1 MSTEH
6 TGKKIGAWIL
16 TFFVAGTIVGSGV
29 YMLPASLA
37 GYGSIGLVSWI
48 VTAIGAVFL
57 ALVFAKLGSVM
68 PANGGPYAY
77 SHAEF
82 GDFVGFQTAYCYW
95 LTAWVGNI
103 SYIPATIGYLA
114 FFFPHVTHY
123 SAYIGVGLLW
133 LFGIINMIGV
143 KNAGI
148 VAVITTIFKFIPLII
163 VVALGWAYFHPSY
176 LSSSFNISG
185 GSTVSAFTIAAAL
198 TLWSFLGV
206 EAATVPAGSVK
217 NAKRNI
223 PLATIIGTLSAA
235 ALYIITCALIMGMI
249 PMKQLSVSTFPFSE
263 AGKILLGSFGGFIIT
278 FGALFSLLGA
288 INSWTLLGVQA
299 TMSAAEDGLFPKVF
313 GKRNKFG
320 VPGWG
325 IFITTLVSS
334 VLYYFTSYLNL
345 IKQFEIF
352 ILAATSLAVIAYLYT
367 CIAEIVF
374 LYKNKMKITRVKI
387 NIFIAVIGALF
398 SIFAIA
404 SSSVDVVYFVM
415 ILLLIS
421 IPLYGLMV
429 IQKNKDKNKQS
440 KQTN

>member
-1 MSTEH
+1 MSTDK

-16 TFFVAGTIVGSGV
+16 TFLVAGTIVGSGV

-37 GYGSIGLVSWI
+37 GFGSIGLVSWI

-114 FFFPHVTHY
+114 FFFPNITHY
-123 SAYIGVGLLW
+123 TAYIGVGLLW
-133 LFGIINMIGV
+133 IFGIINMLGV

-148 VAVITTIFKFIPLII
+148 VGVFTTVLKFIPLII
-163 VVALGWAYFHPSY
+163 VVGLGWAYFHPSY
-176 LSSSFNISG
+176 LTSHFNVSG
-185 GSTVSAFTIAAAL
+185 GTSISAFTLAAAL

-217 NAKRNI
+217 NPKRNI
-223 PLATIIGTLSAA
+223 PLATIIGTLAAA
-235 ALYIITCALIMGMI
+235 ALYIVSCALIMGMI
-249 PMKQLSVSTFPFSE
+249 PMKELAASTFPFSA
-263 AGKILLGSFGGFIIT
+263 AGEILLGNFGGFIIT

-299 TMSAAEDGLFPKVF
+299 TMSASDDGLFPKIF

-334 VLYYFTSYLNL
+334 VLFYFTSYLNL
-345 IKQFEIF
+345 IQQFEIF
-352 ILAATSLAVIAYLYT
+352 ILSATSLAVIAYLYT
-367 CIAEIVF
+367 CVAEIVF
-374 LYKNKMKITRVKI
+374 LHKNKKKISRVKI
-387 NIFIAVIGALF
+387 NIFIAIIGALF
-398 SIFAIA
+398 SLFAIA
-404 SSSVDVVYFVM
+404 SSTDQVVYFVM

-429 IQKNKDKNKQS
+429 IQKNKEKKKQS
-440 KQTN
+440 KQIN